1 MKKSN
6 HHAQAD
12 KETPLLTTVKL
23 CSIFSLVFFAIA
35 IALLLALSLIFI
47 KFENSTDYISLTGK
61 LSLYLSAFLSSILLA
76 RKSNQDTAFPGFLF
90 GSMITGLIFLASLV
104 YPQSTQNSV
113 IWLIIIPVTTV
124 LGSIIGKKRNKKKFK
139 YKQYRK

>member
-6 HHAQAD
+6 HHAQTD
-12 KETPLLTTVKL
+12 KETPLLATVKL
-23 CSIFSLVFFAIA
+23 CSIFTLVFFAIA

-47 KFENSTDYISLTGK
+47 RLENSTDYIVLTGK

-76 RKSNQDTAFPGFLF
+76 RKSNQDTVFSGFLM
-90 GSMITGLIFLASLV
+90 GGMITGLIFLISLV
-104 YPQSTQNSV
+104 YPQSTENSV

-124 LGSIIGKKRNKKKFK
+124 LGSIIGRKRNKKKFK
-139 YKQYRK
+139 HKPYRK